1 MEELSLIS
9 DRLPVGCEFAATT
22 TFALPAED
30 SWKELPNSRPVAV
43 MEASTVFV
51 ESGECLLAVSFIL
64 SAITSNPVLT
74 ERITGGIT
82 PERNKRNS

>member
-1 MEELSLIS
+1 
-9 DRLPVGCEFAATT
+9 
-22 TFALPAED
+22 
-30 SWKELPNSRPVAV
+30 